1 MAGVVLDTRDKL
13 AEMFQ
18 VQDSRRVI
26 FTPGVTC
33 SLNYF
38 IKGFLKEGDHVLVT
52 GLEHNAVM
60 RPLYQMTRKGVTYDV
75 IPVDEQGNLD
85 PAHAESLI
93 RPETKAMIVSHAS
106 NVCGTVVPIEDLGEI
121 CERRQLF
128 FVVDTAQ
135 TAGTL
140 PVDMQRMKIDMLA
153 FAGHKGLLGPQGI
166 GRLCD
171 RQMRWVRKM
180 EAIYSRGG
188 PGSQSDL
195 LKMPTCLPDKYES
208 GTMNLPGIVGLHAA
222 LSYLAKTGIDLL
234 REKKMELTGYFLDR
248 VKSWMES
255 ES

>member
-1 MAGVVLDTRDKL
+1 MEDRIYFDNGSTSWPKAPGVAEAVSELLTNGAFNINRGNYTGAYEVAGVVLDTRDKL

-33 SLNYF
+33 SLTIYQRLF
-38 IKGFLKEGDHVLVT
+38 KGGRSRAGD
-52 GLEHNAVM
+52 GIGAQCVM

-121 CERRQLF
+121 CERHQLF

-135 TAGTL
+135 TARNTSCRYAENE
-140 PVDMQRMKIDMLA
+140 D
-153 FAGHKGLLGPQGI
+153 
-166 GRLCD
+166 
-171 RQMRWVRKM
+171 
-180 EAIYSRGG
+180 
-188 PGSQSDL
+188 
-195 LKMPTCLPDKYES
+195 
-208 GTMNLPGIVGLHAA
+208 
-222 LSYLAKTGIDLL
+222 
-234 REKKMELTGYFLDR
+234 
-248 VKSWMES
+248 
-255 ES
+255 